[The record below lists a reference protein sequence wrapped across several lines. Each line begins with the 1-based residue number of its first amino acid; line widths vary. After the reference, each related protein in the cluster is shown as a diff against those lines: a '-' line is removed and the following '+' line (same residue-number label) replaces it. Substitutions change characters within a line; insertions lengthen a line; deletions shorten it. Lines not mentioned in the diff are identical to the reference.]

1 MDHADILRDFP
12 LGVALLKAEE
22 GYRDKPYKC
31 PTGHW
36 TIGHGFNLEAHGIP
50 NEEFKNWEWD
60 REKAQTMLLDE
71 LADIIAVLD
80 SRFPAWRE
88 KLDPVREAVV
98 LSSFYQL
105 GVNGALAFKNT
116 IKHVQSGDWEGAA
129 QGIMASRWAKQDPER
144 AQRNADAMRTGKL
157 PEVVRG
163 VRIFTAPSAAELAPT
178 PAQSSTPVLPDDGPQ
193 FTFDDVQDVLQS
205 VRTGNLQASPGLS
218 KILKKLSTS
227 KTIWG
232 TLSLLVMVI
241 WQTLGIQSWSD
252 IGFSVRGH
260 IYPLTDIFP
269 LVAPAFATLAAWGK
283 VKQTVKGG
291 GHA

>member
-12 LGVALLKAEE
+12 LGVSLIEAEE
-22 GYRDKPYKC
+22 GYEAKPYKC
-31 PTGHW
+31 SRGFW
-36 TIGHGFNLEAHGIP
+36 TIGHGFNLIAHGYS
-50 NEEFKNWEWD
+50 ETEFADWVWD
-60 REKAQTMLLDE
+60 RQKAQAMLLDE
-71 LADIIAVLD
+71 LVDIIAVLD
-80 SRFPAWRE
+80 RRFPAWRE
-88 KLDPVREAVV
+88 KLDAVREAVV

-116 IKHVQSGDWEGAA
+116 IAMVQAGDWEGAA

-163 VRIFTAPSAAELAPT
+163 VRIFPAPTVAELAPT
-178 PAQSSTPVLPDDGPQ
+178 PVQSGASVLPDDGPE
-193 FTFDDVQDVLQS
+193 FTFDDVQETIQS
-205 VRTGNLQASPGLS
+205 VRAGNLQASPGFS
-218 KILKKLSTS
+218 KILKALSTS

-269 LVAPAFATLAAWGK
+269 LIAPAFATLAAWGK
-283 VKQTVKGG
+283 VKQTMKGG